1 MGRADSRK
9 CPEKELMSSLERNGK
24 DMAPEQLVSTAP
36 RQERRHTQRAV
47 EAGPQSLCPH
57 SSSSSLFSNH
67 LKIDPEKIVLP
78 KGENRI
84 FEDFF

>member
-9 CPEKELMSSLERNGK
+9 CPEKELMSSLERDGK

-67 LKIDPEKIVLP
+67 LKILLKLSSFGLSFHHFQLKP
-78 KGENRI
+78 G
-84 FEDFF
+84 